1 MPGMGGEMR
10 STIRFRLGLLAVV
23 TAVIATS
30 CGGGEAP
37 CSGESAAEPSDIKV
51 GLALDI
57 GPIHD
62 KSFNDAACTGLQR
75 AVEDGLVAEGNT
87 RILEANQS
95 GSNREEN
102 VVNLAEAGF
111 NLIWGNGYT
120 FSAPVAEMAADYPDL
135 TFAVQDGFA
144 TCGADCDVTPL
155 ETDNVI
161 DINFKEHEGSFL
173 VGAAAGLKTQTK
185 TVGFLGGQSGTGI
198 IEKFEAGFAA
208 GVEATCPDCEILVE
222 YIGDSVQAFVD
233 PTRGEAIAGGMYDDG
248 ADVVYHAA
256 GQSGLGLFKAAV
268 AAGPEALAIGVDSDQ
283 YQTASAEEKDHIL
296 TSMLKGVDVALY
308 NTISAVIDGTVKG
321 GPQVFGLAE
330 EGVDFATSNPELL
343 TEDIVT
349 QLNDFKEQII
359 SGEIVIP
366 EEPA

>member
-1 MPGMGGEMR
+1 MR
-10 STIRFRLGLLAVV
+10 STTSFRLGLLALV

-30 CGGGEAP
+30 CGGEAP
-37 CSGESAAEPSDIKV
+37 CGGESTGEPSDIKV

-75 AVEDGLVAEGNT
+75 AIKDGLVAEGNT

-95 GSNREEN
+95 GSNRDEN

-111 NLIWGNGYT
+111 DLIWGNGYT
-120 FSAPVAEMAADYPDL
+120 FSAPVAEMAADYRDL

-144 TCGADCDVTPL
+144 TCGEPCEVTPL

-161 DINFKEHEGSFL
+161 DITFKEQEGSFL
-173 VGAAAGLKTQTK
+173 VGAAAGLKTQMK

-208 GVEATCPDCEILVE
+208 GVQATCPDCEILVE

-233 PTRGEAIAGGMYDDG
+233 PTRGEALAGGMYDDG
-248 ADVVYHAA
+248 ADVIYHAA

-283 YQTASAEEKDHIL
+283 YQTASAEEKEHIL

-308 NTISAVIDGTVKG
+308 NTINAVVDGSVKG
-321 GPQVFGLAE
+321 GAQVYGLAE

-359 SGEIVIP
+359 SGEIVVP

>member
-1 MPGMGGEMR
+1 MG
-10 STIRFRLGLLAVV
+10 STTRFHLGLLAMVMALLV
-23 TAVIATS
+23 AA
-30 CGGGEAP
+30 CGGEAP
-37 CSGESAAEPSDIKV
+37 TRPEEGGGAASDVKV

-62 KSFNDAACTGLQR
+62 KSFNEAAFNGLQR
-75 AVEDGLVAEGNT
+75 AIEDGLVAEENT

-95 GSNREEN
+95 GSNRDEN
-102 VVNLAEAGF
+102 VVNLAEARYE
-111 NLIWGNGYT
+111 LIWGNGYT
-120 FSAPVAEMAADYPDL
+120 FSTPVADVAGEYPEQ
-135 TFAVQDGFA
+135 TFAVEDGFA
-144 TCGADCDVTPL
+144 TCGEPCEVMPL

-161 DINFKEHEGSFL
+161 DINFKEQEGSFL
-173 VGAAAGLKTQTK
+173 VGAAAGLKTTTK
-185 TVGFLGGQSGTGI
+185 TVGFLGGQTGTGL
-198 IEKFEAGFAA
+198 IERFEAGYTA
-208 GVEATCPDCEILVE
+208 GVRATCPDCEVLVE

-233 PTRGEAIAGGMYDDG
+233 PTRGEAIAGSMYDDG
-248 ADVVYHAA
+248 ADIVYHAA

-283 YQTASAEEKDHIL
+283 YLTASDEEKSHIL

-308 NTISAVIDGTVKG
+308 DTISAVVDGTVKG

-330 EGVDFATSNPELL
+330 DGVDFATSNPELL

-359 SGEIVIP
+359 SGEIVVP
-366 EEPA
+366 DKPA

>member
-1 MPGMGGEMR
+1 MR
-10 STIRFRLGLLAVV
+10 STTRFRFGLVTVVVAVV
-23 TAVIATS
+23 ATA
-30 CGGGEAP
+30 CGGEAP
-37 CSGESAAEPSDIKV
+37 CGAEAGGKPSDIKV
-51 GLALDI
+51 GLALDV
-57 GPIHD
+57 GPVHD
-62 KSFNDAACTGLQR
+62 KSFNDAACTGLKR
-75 AVEDGLVAEGNT
+75 AITDGLVSEGNT
-87 RILEANQS
+87 KVLEANQS
-95 GSNREEN
+95 GSNTDEN

-111 NLIWGNGYT
+111 DLIWGNGYT
-120 FSAPVAEMAADYPDL
+120 FSAHVAEIAADYPDQ

-144 TCGADCDVTPL
+144 TCGEPCEVTPL
-155 ETDNVI
+155 QTDNVI

-185 TVGFLGGQSGTGI
+185 TVGFLGGQSGTGL

-208 GVEATCPDCEILVE
+208 GVQATCPDCEILVE

-233 PTRGEAIAGGMYDDG
+233 PTRGEALAGGMYDDG
-248 ADVVYHAA
+248 ADIVYHAA

-268 AAGPEALAIGVDSDQ
+268 ASGPEALAIGVDSDQ
-283 YQTASAEEKDHIL
+283 YLTASAEEKSHIL

-308 NTISAVIDGTVKG
+308 NTINAVVHGTVKG
-321 GPQVFGLAE
+321 GPQVLGLAE
-330 EGVDFATSNPELL
+330 EGVDFATSNPDLL

-359 SGEIVIP
+359 SGQIVVP

>member
-1 MPGMGGEMR
+1 MRSRTSWRFCLLVLAAVVAVACGGEPPTR
-10 STIRFRLGLLAVV
+10 REK
-23 TAVIATS
+23 
-30 CGGGEAP
+30 GGD
-37 CSGESAAEPSDIKV
+37 AASDVKV

-62 KSFNDAACTGLQR
+62 KSFNEAAFNGLQR
-75 AVEDGLVAEGNT
+75 AIQDGLVAEENT

-95 GSNREEN
+95 GSNRDEN

-111 NLIWGNGYT
+111 QLVWGNGYT
-120 FSAPVAEMAADYPDL
+120 FSAPVAEVAAEYPEL

-144 TCGADCDVTPL
+144 TCGEPCDVTPV

-161 DINFKEHEGSFL
+161 DINFKEQEGSFL
-173 VGAAAGLKTQTK
+173 VGAAAGLKTK
-185 TVGFLGGQSGTGI
+185 SKIVGFLGGQSGTGL
-198 IEKFEAGFAA
+198 IERFEAGYKA
-208 GVEATCPDCEILVE
+208 GVEATCPDCEVLVE

-233 PTRGEAIAGGMYDDG
+233 PTAGEALAGKMYDDG

-283 YQTASAEEKDHIL
+283 YLTASDEEKSHIL

-308 NTISAVIDGTVKG
+308 DTVSAVVDGTVQG

-330 EGVDFATSNPELL
+330 DGVDFATSNPELL
-343 TEDIVT
+343 TEDIVA

-359 SGEIVIP
+359 NGDIVVSDKP
-366 EEPA
+366 E

>member
-1 MPGMGGEMR
+1 MR
-10 STIRFRLGLLAVV
+10 STTSFRLGLLAVV
-23 TAVIATS
+23 IAVIATS
-30 CGGGEAP
+30 CGGEAP
-37 CSGESAAEPSDIKV
+37 CGAESTGEPSDIKV

-75 AVEDGLVAEGNT
+75 AIRDGLVTEGNT

-95 GSNREEN
+95 GSNRDEN

-111 NLIWGNGYT
+111 DLIWGNGYT
-120 FSAPVAEMAADYPDL
+120 FSAPVAEMAGDYPEQ
-135 TFAVQDGFA
+135 TFAVEDGFA
-144 TCGADCDVTPL
+144 TCGEPCEVTPL

-198 IEKFEAGFAA
+198 IEKFEAGYVA
-208 GVEATCPDCEILVE
+208 GVQATCPDCEILVE

-233 PTRGEAIAGGMYDDG
+233 PTRAEALTGGMYDDG
-248 ADVVYHAA
+248 ADVIFHAA

-283 YQTASAEEKDHIL
+283 YQTASAEEKGHIL

-308 NTISAVIDGTVKG
+308 NTISAVIDGSVKG

-330 EGVDFATSNPELL
+330 DGVDFATSNPDLL

-349 QLNDFKEQII
+349 QLNDFKDQII
-359 SGEIVIP
+359 NGEIVVP

>member
-1 MPGMGGEMR
+1 MR
-10 STIRFRLGLLAVV
+10 STTRFRIGLLA
-23 TAVIATS
+23 AVMVLGAAS
-30 CGGGEAP
+30 CGGEAVA
-37 CSGESAAEPSDIKV
+37 CGGESAGEPSDVKV
-51 GLALDI
+51 GLALDV

-75 AVEDGLVAEGNT
+75 AIKEGLVSEGNT

-95 GSNREEN
+95 GSNRDEN

-111 NLIWGNGYT
+111 DLIWGNGYT
-120 FSAPVAEMAADYPDL
+120 FSAPVAEVAADYPEL
-135 TFAVQDGFA
+135 TFAVEDGFA
-144 TCGADCDVTPL
+144 TCGEACEVTPL

-161 DINFKEHEGSFL
+161 DINFKEQEGSFL
-173 VGAAAGLKTQTK
+173 VGAAAGLKTGTK
-185 TVGFLGGQSGTGI
+185 TVGFLGGQSGTGL
-198 IEKFEAGFAA
+198 IERFQAGYQA
-208 GVEATCPDCEILVE
+208 GVEATCPDCEVLVE

-233 PTRGEAIAGGMYDDG
+233 PTRGEALAGSMYDDG
-248 ADVVYHAA
+248 ADIIYHAA

-283 YQTASAEEKDHIL
+283 YLTASEEEKSHIL

-308 NTISAVIDGTVKG
+308 DMIKAVIDGTVKG

-330 EGVDFATSNPELL
+330 DGVDFATSNPDLL
-343 TEDIVT
+343 TEDIVA

-359 SGEIVIP
+359 NGEIVVP
-366 EEPA
+366 DKPA

>member
-1 MPGMGGEMR
+1 MR
-10 STIRFRLGLLAVV
+10 STTRFHLGLLAVV
-23 TAVIATS
+23 MALLVAA
-30 CGGGEAP
+30 CGGEAP
-37 CSGESAAEPSDIKV
+37 TRPEEGGGATSDVKV

-62 KSFNDAACTGLQR
+62 KSFNEAAFNGLQR
-75 AVEDGLVAEGNT
+75 AIEDGLVAEENT

-95 GSNREEN
+95 GSNRDEN
-102 VVNLAEAGF
+102 VVNLAEAGYE
-111 NLIWGNGYT
+111 LIWGNGYT
-120 FSAPVAEMAADYPDL
+120 FSTPVADVAGEYPEQ
-135 TFAVQDGFA
+135 TFAVEDGFA
-144 TCGADCDVTPL
+144 TCGEPCEVTPL

-161 DINFKEHEGSFL
+161 DINFKEQEGSFL
-173 VGAAAGLKTQTK
+173 VGAAAGLKTTTK
-185 TVGFLGGQSGTGI
+185 TVGFLGGQTGTGL
-198 IEKFEAGFAA
+198 IERFEAGYTA
-208 GVEATCPDCEILVE
+208 GVKASCPDCEVLVE

-233 PTRGEAIAGGMYDDG
+233 PTRGEALAGSMYDDG
-248 ADVVYHAA
+248 ADIVYHAA

-283 YQTASAEEKDHIL
+283 YLTASDEEKSHIL

-308 NTISAVIDGTVKG
+308 DTISAVIDGTVKG

-330 EGVDFATSNPELL
+330 DGVDFATTNPELL

-359 SGEIVIP
+359 SGEIVVP
-366 EEPA
+366 DKPA

>member
-1 MPGMGGEMR
+1 MR

-75 AVEDGLVAEGNT
+75 AVEDGLVAEGNI

-233 PTRGEAIAGGMYDDG
+233 PTR
-248 ADVVYHAA
+248 
-256 GQSGLGLFKAAV
+256 
-268 AAGPEALAIGVDSDQ
+268 
-283 YQTASAEEKDHIL
+283 
-296 TSMLKGVDVALY
+296 
-308 NTISAVIDGTVKG
+308 
-321 GPQVFGLAE
+321 
-330 EGVDFATSNPELL
+330 
-343 TEDIVT
+343 
-349 QLNDFKEQII
+349 
-359 SGEIVIP
+359 
-366 EEPA
+366 

>member
-1 MPGMGGEMR
+1 
-10 STIRFRLGLLAVV
+10 LLAVV
-23 TAVIATS
+23 MVVLAAG
-30 CGGGEAP
+30 CGGETPTRPEEGGGA
-37 CSGESAAEPSDIKV
+37 ESDVRV

-62 KSFNDAACTGLQR
+62 KSFNEAAFNGLQR
-75 AVEDGLVAEGNT
+75 AIEDGLVAEENT

-95 GSNREEN
+95 GSNRDEN
-102 VVNLAEAGF
+102 VVNLAEAGYE
-111 NLIWGNGYT
+111 LIWGNGYT
-120 FSAPVAEMAADYPDL
+120 FSTPVADVAGEYPEQ
-135 TFAVQDGFA
+135 TFAVEDGFA
-144 TCGADCDVTPL
+144 TCGEPCEVTPL

-161 DINFKEHEGSFL
+161 DINFKEQEGSFL
-173 VGAAAGLKTQTK
+173 VGAAAGLKTTTK
-185 TVGFLGGQSGTGI
+185 TVGFLGGQTGTGL
-198 IEKFEAGFAA
+198 IERFEAGYTA
-208 GVEATCPDCEILVE
+208 GVAATCPDCEVLVE

-233 PTRGEAIAGGMYDDG
+233 PTRGEALGGSMYDDG

-283 YQTASAEEKDHIL
+283 YQTASEEEKSHIL

-308 NTISAVIDGTVKG
+308 DTINAVIDGTVQG

-330 EGVDFATSNPELL
+330 EGVGFATSNPDLL

-359 SGEIVIP
+359 SGEIVVP
-366 EEPA
+366 DAPA